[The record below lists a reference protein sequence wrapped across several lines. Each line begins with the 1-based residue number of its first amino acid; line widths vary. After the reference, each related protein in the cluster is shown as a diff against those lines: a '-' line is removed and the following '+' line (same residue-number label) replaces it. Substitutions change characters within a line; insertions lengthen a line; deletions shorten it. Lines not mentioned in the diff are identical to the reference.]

1 MSDDLA
7 RDIDEAIR
15 GNGHAEPERDDNATP
30 SPEVPLRDT
39 IELLNDIKAF
49 VDRYVV
55 LPNRNAALA
64 ISLWVMHSWA
74 FEGSHATPYLAV
86 QAATKQG
93 GKTRLLETLEFVV
106 ARPWKTSGASE
117 AVLFRRID
125 RVHPTLLFD
134 EIDTVFAGKEDAS
147 APVRRIINAG
157 NLPGA
162 VVSRMIGEG
171 SNMTEKDFS
180 VYCPKVLAGI
190 ANDQVRWP
198 DTIVDRSVVI
208 RMKPRMRSEPISRMR
223 RPRVREEV
231 GPLCAQLERWAS
243 EHISALQVAE
253 PHWPDALDDRTCEAW
268 DPLLAIADLAG
279 GDIPQMARKAAV
291 ALQKGNDADD
301 GQAGLVLLGA
311 LRDVFGGEHALS
323 SEQICTA
330 INDDDNL
337 PFGAWNKTEGLNAR
351 GLAKLL
357 KPFEIKPRTVRPS
370 GASSTARGYLREQFK
385 DPWARW
391 FDDGGKRAEDPPR
404 VPPPAP

>member
-1 MSDDLA
+1 
-7 RDIDEAIR
+7 
-15 GNGHAEPERDDNATP
+15 
-30 SPEVPLRDT
+30 
-39 IELLNDIKAF
+39 
-49 VDRYVV
+49 
-55 LPNRNAALA
+55 
-64 ISLWVMHSWA
+64 
-74 FEGSHATPYLAV
+74 
-86 QAATKQG
+86 
-93 GKTRLLETLEFVV
+93 
-106 ARPWKTSGASE
+106 
-117 AVLFRRID
+117 
-125 RVHPTLLFD
+125 
-134 EIDTVFAGKEDAS
+134 
-147 APVRRIINAG
+147 
-157 NLPGA
+157 
-162 VVSRMIGEG
+162 
-171 SNMTEKDFS
+171 MTEKDFS

-391 FDDGGKRAEDPPR
+391 FDDGGKRAEDPPGASPGPVADTSNTSPSQSQNTADFYPTQDPLSVGREPPENPDKHGDVSDVSLTGPGEGQGGVNGTRNGAGEDLADDWLER
-404 VPPPAP
+404 VMEDNQDL